1 MMSKMILWFCLIFYG
16 RERGAAGFL
25 FVLPR
30 CLLVIFCCCCIF
42 GRKYFEVYN
51 MCGSDTSYFLYAWYY
66 VLISVFSFSSGRN
79 KEPSR
84 AVWKPGSPRVM
95 FLFSPHAV
103 LFFFFFSCFGSVI
116 FSCRSLLI
124 VVFDVGEIHPRVVNV
139 RWCCCCW
146 TMVLV
151 IQRLGCW
158 FCVGL
163 WDGVVLFF
171 SRLVEVD
178 HPAWPCVSLRLTST
192 MPTNYY
198 AASLMRAVWWYTVL
212 SVKIPLTFFVG
223 LFLYG
228 FSMVDW
234 INNK

>member
-1 MMSKMILWFCLIFYG
+1 MEEKGGLPVFCLFYRAVCWWFFVVAVFLVESTSKYTICVEAILHIFYMPG
-16 RERGAAGFL
+16 TT
-25 FVLPR
+25 
-30 CLLVIFCCCCIF
+30 C
-42 GRKYFEVYN
+42 
-51 MCGSDTSYFLYAWYY
+51 WY
-66 VLISVFSFSSGRN
+66 
-79 KEPSR
+79 
-84 AVWKPGSPRVM
+84 
-95 FLFSPHAV
+95 LFSPSRPGETRSQVEPFESQAVHAWCFCF
-103 LFFFFFSCFGSVI
+103 LHMLSFFFFFSCFGSVI

>member
-158 FCVGL
+158 FLNNGAGYTKARLLVLCWFVG
-163 WDGVVLFF
+163 WCGVVFF
-171 SRLVEVD
+171 PSGGSRSSCQTGYFT
-178 HPAWPCVSLRLTST
+178 AA
-192 MPTNYY
+192 NYY
-198 AASLMRAVWWYTVL
+198 NA
-212 SVKIPLTFFVG
+212 
-223 LFLYG
+223 
-228 FSMVDW
+228 
-234 INNK
+234 N